1 MALEHTNVF
10 HAEHALGRAV
20 AKGFSPTS
28 PRAYWIGPE
37 LCGQKEGSALV
48 LLEGSAYG
56 VSLADC
62 SVFCALASTRPI
74 AKISG
79 QIPGPGMVCKFGQRQ
94 GLGAR
99 RRLSTGDSRRYTPVS
114 DSPFFFLVC
123 IWAYPD
129 GARQLRRGAPRRR
142 APTPL
147 CHRAPLVLFLL
158 LVTCLC
164 MFPASACA
172 S

>member
-1 MALEHTNVF
+1 VCCKETAPLALVRARACVVALLLPLSAAMALEHTNVF
-10 HAEHALGRAV
+10 RAEHALGRAV

-28 PRAYWIGPE
+28 PRAHWIGPE

-79 QIPGPGMVCKFGQRQ
+79 QIPGPGKKGKWCANSGSVRAW
-94 GLGAR
+94 AR
-99 RRLSTGDSRRYTPVS
+99 GGDCLRETPV
-114 DSPFFFLVC
+114 DTLRIRLPIFFSRMHLGL
-123 IWAYPD
+123 P
-129 GARQLRRGAPRRR
+129 
-142 APTPL
+142 
-147 CHRAPLVLFLL
+147 
-158 LVTCLC
+158 
-164 MFPASACA
+164 
-172 S
+172 